1 MSTLNQQTLANS
13 GANERPSM
21 LENGNYIPWESR
33 FRRFLDNK
41 LEEGDRMWRSI
52 EKGPYKRLM
61 IANLDNTTAQ
71 ILEPLSKMTDGNK
84 KQYIADV
91 KVMNYF
97 LQAIPNDIYNSVDAC
112 KNAKDM
118 RERIKRLM
126 FGSDVTNHVRHSRLM
141 DEFDKFA
148 AYEGESLEYVHERL
162 TTLVNIMDRNDVL
175 PIQVSM
181 NTKFLNCLQPE
192 WSKYVTMVMVT
203 EIQGHK
209 PEIKHLMQEIE
220 IMTEIRLYSVFH
232 ELSQL
237 REREQMLL
245 AMKDEA
251 GSNLKDEENNF
262 MLDNSYG
269 DETLEELISTLIMM
283 ARIQTADD
291 NADCEP
297 SYDAKAVSEVYAS
310 NKVHEQVN
318 HAKRK
323 TIIHTSADDQID
335 SNIIFDD
342 PYVENNGGTSEHDSN
357 AHDEYHN
364 IQMLAYN
371 VQREAENKKQ
381 LNNELKK
388 QKEFLQ
394 KVLETFKDRVKTF
407 TSKTIQCSKY
417 KETCEELEREIR
429 SDKDTIEK
437 ILKEKDKIKS
447 DFFKVENEKL
457 IIQHETQLAKKDFKE
472 RKNRYLDDIV
482 DFEEKLSSHD
492 RIVYIMGQSIQ
503 TIHML
508 GK

>member
-1 MSTLNQQTLANS
+1 MSTSNQQTLANS
-13 GANERPSM
+13 RANERHSV
-21 LENGNYIPWESR
+21 LEKGNYIPWESR

-52 EKGPYKRLM
+52 EKGPYKRPM

-91 KVMNYF
+91 KVMNYL

-112 KNAKDM
+112 KNAKD
-118 RERIKRLM
+118 I
-126 FGSDVTNHVRHSRLM
+126 
-141 DEFDKFA
+141 
-148 AYEGESLEYVHERL
+148 L

-181 NTKFLNCLQPE
+181 NTKFLNYLQPE
-192 WSKYVTMVMVT
+192 WSKYVTMVMVI

-209 PEIKHLMQEIE
+209 PGINHLMQEME
-220 IMTEIRLYSVFH
+220 MMTKIRLYKVFH

-251 GSNLKDEENNF
+251 GNNLKDEENDF

-269 DETLEELISTLIMM
+269 DDTLEELIAAVIMM
-283 ARIQTADD
+283 AQIQTADD
-291 NADCEP
+291 NADREP
-297 SYDAKAVSEVYAS
+297 SYDVKAVSEVYAS

-342 PYVENNGGTSEHDSN
+342 AYVENNGGTSEHDLN

-371 VQREAENKKQ
+371 VQREAEN
-381 LNNELKK
+381 
-388 QKEFLQ
+388 
-394 KVLETFKDRVKTF
+394 
-407 TSKTIQCSKY
+407 
-417 KETCEELEREIR
+417 
-429 SDKDTIEK
+429 
-437 ILKEKDKIKS
+437 
-447 DFFKVENEKL
+447 
-457 IIQHETQLAKKDFKE
+457 
-472 RKNRYLDDIV
+472 
-482 DFEEKLSSHD
+482 
-492 RIVYIMGQSIQ
+492 
-503 TIHML
+503 
-508 GK
+508 